1 MSYEILI
8 LKQYLL
14 MQRHNQLL
22 ITIANILDEIIKETD
37 TLEIEQDSISYFHAS
52 KAPSITLFNY
62 LQRIAKYTHC
72 SEQCF
77 VIALIY
83 LDKLQEKHPYLVLN
97 SKCIHRFLLT
107 SMVIAIKF
115 QDDDYYKNEYYA
127 KVGGVSVREI
137 FVLEQAFLELM
148 DYELFI
154 DEHHYFIYEKKL
166 LEYGEIEM
174 P

>member
-1 MSYEILI
+1 MSYKIFI
-8 LKQYLL
+8 LKQYLY

-22 ITIANILDEIIKETD
+22 NTIAQILDEIIKETD
-37 TLEIEQDSISYFHAS
+37 TLEIEQDQISYFHS
-52 KAPSITLFNY
+52 IKAPSITLYNY

-72 SEQCF
+72 SEECF

-83 LDKLQEKHPYLVLN
+83 LDRLQEKHPQLVLN
-97 SKCIHRFLLT
+97 SKCIHRFLLI
-107 SMVIAIKF
+107 SLVIAIKF

-127 KVGGVSVREI
+127 KVGGISVREI

-148 DYELFI
+148 DHQLFI
-154 DEHHYFIYEKKL
+154 TEHHYFMYQKKL
-166 LEYGEIEM
+166 LEYEEIEM

>member
-1 MSYEILI
+1 
-8 LKQYLL
+8 
-14 MQRHNQLL
+14 MQQSNQLL
-22 ITIANILDEIIKETD
+22 VTVANILDEIIKETD
-37 TLEIEQDSISYFHAS
+37 TLEIEQETQSYFHAS
-52 KAPSITLFNY
+52 RAPSISIHNY

-83 LDKLQEKHPYLVLN
+83 LDRLQEKHPYLVLN
-97 SKCIHRFLLT
+97 SKCIHRFLLLAIMT
-107 SMVIAIKF
+107 AIKY

-127 KVGGVSVREI
+127 KVGGISVRETYI
-137 FVLEQAFLELM
+137 LEQEFLELM
-148 DYELFI
+148 DHQLFI
-154 DEHHYFIYEKKL
+154 DEQYYFLYEKKL